1 MSATIPE
8 TYAEWR
14 RCIEVD
20 CGLTLTPDFITTR
33 LTVLS
38 QPAHQ
43 DVQRFANLYGQ
54 AHLAR
59 VRHWFEQARQTA
71 PAH

>member
-1 MSATIPE
+1 MSAVIPE

-14 RCIEVD
+14 HCIEVD
-20 CGLTLTPDFITTR
+20 CGLVLTPDYVTAR

-43 DVQRFANLYGQ
+43 EVQRFVNLYGQ
-54 AHLAR
+54 EHLAR
-59 VRHWFEQARQTA
+59 VKHWFEQAGQTVSG
-71 PAH
+71 H